1 MKSERE
7 FRESVSVLGKYN
19 YEELTKERKMQETD
33 KEIKVSIF
41 GRAKY
46 GKKRWKWKIKL
57 SGKYQEN
64 KKYLLYGAGKIS
76 VNKFKRRK
84 QNGNETF

>member
-7 FRESVSVLGKYN
+7 FRKSVSVLGKYN

-46 GKKRWKWKIKL
+46 GKKD
-57 SGKYQEN
+57 EN
-64 KKYLLYGAGKIS
+64 E
-76 VNKFKRRK
+76 R
-84 QNGNETF
+84 